1 MGCHAARLKTEV
13 FTGCSY
19 NQPGSDDEN
28 LNLVS
33 GISGVGINYQ
43 K

>member
-1 MGCHAARLKTEV
+1 MDCHAARLQTGV

-28 LNLVS
+28 LNLGSDECRVEI
-33 GISGVGINYQ
+33 GYQ